1 MADGGGGM
9 AAPRQVMMKMVGIM
23 ERMVNIQA
31 KVSKM
36 YSVVGSSASR
46 REVTNDKSKE
56 ILSLLSSSFV
66 FLLLSLMARV
76 RTLTV

>member
-46 REVTNDKSKE
+46 REITND
-56 ILSLLSSSFV
+56 
-66 FLLLSLMARV
+66 
-76 RTLTV
+76 